1 MIRKNSYEETKPE
14 EKTGSFFEDLKPHLY
29 ELRDRLKVI
38 VATLFVLFIIA
49 FMFREP
55 ILVWITQPLND
66 ALATVSGTLHN
77 LASDG
82 KVTTHQVG
90 GVFFVSLKI
99 SFFASILFG
108 IPVILWQVWL
118 FIAPG
123 LYANEKK
130 YLYPFIS
137 GGTVMFFLGALFAY
151 YIVTPYGFEFL
162 IAFGSEN
169 FTPYINI
176 EDYINFFGK
185 IMIGFGF
192 AFELPIFILF
202 FAIMGLVT
210 DKTLK
215 DFFKYAVLIIFV
227 VAALL
232 TPPDVITQF
241 LMAIPLILLYL
252 ISMMIAKF
260 INPHIEEEDEE

>member
-1 MIRKNSYEETKPE
+1 MIKNREED
-14 EKTGSFFEDLKPHLY
+14 KTENNSFFDGIKPHLY

-38 VATLFVLFIIA
+38 VGTLLVLFIIA
-49 FMFREP
+49 FVFRDP
-55 ILVWITQPLND
+55 ILVWVTQPLND
-66 ALATVSGTLHN
+66 ALASVGGNLHN

-90 GVFFVSLKI
+90 GAFFVALKI
-99 SFFASILFG
+99 AFFASVLFG
-108 IPVILWQVWL
+108 IPVILWQTWL
-118 FIAPG
+118 FVAPG
-123 LYANEKK
+123 LYAHEKK
-130 YLYPFIS
+130 YLYPFIA
-137 GGTVMFFLGALFAY
+137 GGTFMFFLGALFAY

-176 EDYINFFGK
+176 EDYIGFFGK

-202 FAIMGLVT
+202 FAMMGLVT

-215 DFFKYAVLIIFV
+215 DFFKYAILIIFV
-227 VAALL
+227 VAAIL

-241 LMAIPLILLYL
+241 LMAVPLVLLYL
-252 ISMMIAKF
+252 ISIWIAKF
-260 INPHIEEEDEE
+260 INPHKEEDEEN